1 MMSRFLQWRRDNNVD
16 KIRQDIVEGGM
27 DHPLKFPNGEKILGL
42 IPQLVITPD
51 AFDKMGAPICVDQY
65 CFSPEEVLNKISIQ
79 EYIVFVMHCLEYRSL
94 VVDQL
99 SEQREREFLASHTKE
114 ELAALQ
120 DPDSEST
127 YGVLLNTCV
136 IRDLGAVGFEH
147 VSSQGQEI
155 IRAVVGLSTENYPEL
170 MRKCFMINTP
180 WVFNALWYFI
190 KGLLAARFVY
200 SPSDDDDDD
209 IFPRPNTHTHTHARS
224 LRTLAKIS
232 IMGTDFR
239 QELEKDIDK
248 EYIPSLIGGPY
259 KGGMEYK
266 PFAWD
271 KGYLCMQATDA
282 APAPPIPEVRLQ
294 APSSAKKLTSVG
306 DSEGPRERLSG
317 AAEAMRINRSALDDG
332 NSGDDKQ
339 PKQGG
344 VVPPLARM
352 CPFVFSLGS
361 PTRNNRRAIKALA
374 VATPIPFGQ
383 ASGAV
388 RATVVAEDPTPL
400 ALTGWL

>member
-209 IFPRPNTHTHTHARS
+209 IFPRPNTHTHTHARTITQNS
-224 LRTLAKIS
+224 GKDFNNGNGLSPRTRKRHRQRIHSVAYWGS
-232 IMGTDFR
+232 IQGRDGVQAFR
-239 QELEKDIDK
+239 
-248 EYIPSLIGGPY
+248 
-259 KGGMEYK
+259 
-266 PFAWD
+266 
-271 KGYLCMQATDA
+271 
-282 APAPPIPEVRLQ
+282 
-294 APSSAKKLTSVG
+294 VG
-306 DSEGPRERLSG
+306 QGLPLHAG
-317 AAEAMRINRSALDDG
+317 HGRSAG
-332 NSGDDKQ
+332 TPNPRS
-339 PKQGG
+339 
-344 VVPPLARM
+344 
-352 CPFVFSLGS
+352 S
-361 PTRNNRRAIKALA
+361 P
-374 VATPIPFGQ
+374 
-383 ASGAV
+383 ASPV
-388 RATVVAEDPTPL
+388 
-400 ALTGWL
+400 